1 MRKCVASFLV
11 SMCLTWEIFKFD
23 VRKIYYTMME
33 DYYGINLLVR
43 D

>member
-1 MRKCVASFLV
+1 MRKCLAGFLL
-11 SMCLTWEIFKFD
+11 SACLAWEIFKFD
-23 VRKIYYTMME
+23 VRKIYYTTME